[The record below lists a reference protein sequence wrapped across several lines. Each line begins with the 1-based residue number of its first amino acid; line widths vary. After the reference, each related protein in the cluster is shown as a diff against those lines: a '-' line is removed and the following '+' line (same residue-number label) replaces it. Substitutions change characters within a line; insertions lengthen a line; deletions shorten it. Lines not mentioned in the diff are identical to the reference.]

1 MRIRVL
7 KLTVLE
13 CGGADIK
20 VPRIEHMDEIAQYW
34 LVLKRRWLPAALVFA
49 LTTALAA
56 AYTFKQTPIYQAKGQ
71 VILKKTN
78 KTNIL
83 LGGANMPGMGD
94 LESLGGKD
102 PATTQTE
109 ILKSM
114 TTINGVLEEL
124 TEGTYQKDSKGKYLL
139 DANGKKMF
147 ARNEKG
153 EELVGEYTKPSPERK
168 RLLKYRQQ
176 TETFMPVL
184 KAASIKGTDILEVS
198 FQDPS
203 PKLAKDVVQKVMTVY
218 TKDDQSNQ
226 RKEAEAART
235 FVTKELPRIEGE
247 VKTAEND
254 VRLFKEQYNVV
265 DLPTESIK
273 SVETITN
280 LNKEITSASALL
292 AAETSKLEGMKSLF
306 GGQDAQST
314 IQSGL
319 VSESP
324 GLQKSLKE
332 LQEVESKLALLKTQ
346 FTDDA
351 PGIRDLKDKRQA
363 LVEILQKRFKQS
375 LIGDKQFQGKV
386 VELQPSG
393 IQGNLISDFAKSE
406 AQRTSLQK
414 QISALVFVADAY
426 KKRMNAIP
434 KLEQQQ
440 NALGRK
446 LEMARTNYKTLL
458 SKLQEIEIAE
468 NQTLG
473 NSRIQTS
480 AELPQL
486 PISPKKGQNIA
497 IGGFL
502 GLFLGAATAFA
513 LDSADKR
520 IKTGEEARQLL
531 PGYPVLGQ
539 IPVFEKAGKMPR
551 IGKGSGRDPGQ
562 LVLNGSMTNGI
573 EGESFRMLQTNLQFL
588 NADNTLKVVVVSSS
602 QSGEGKSTVSAN
614 LALAVA
620 ELGKTVL
627 LVDAD
632 MRKPTQHRVW
642 RQDNYE
648 GLSNVLSGQCDQQT
662 AIKELQSNLFLLTAG
677 VVPPNPVVLI
687 DSAQMGKLIE
697 EWSETYDLVIID
709 APPITVAADAT
720 MLGTQAGG
728 LLFVLRPNVADKESV
743 QYAQEILSQAKLKVL
758 GMVLNG
764 VEIDN
769 QKRYNSYYY
778 TARAGSR
785 GDESSAG
792 SKLLSSMNPN
802 RDR

>member
-1 MRIRVL
+1 MWRSIYNS
-7 KLTVLE
+7 
-13 CGGADIK
+13 
-20 VPRIEHMDEIAQYW
+20 PRIEHMDEIAQYW

-78 KTNIL
+78 KTSAL
-83 LGGANMPGMGD
+83 LSSANMPGGIGD
-94 LESLGGKD
+94 LEGLTGSS
-102 PATTQTE
+102 PVTTQAE

-114 TTINGVLEEL
+114 TTIRGVLKEL
-124 TEGTYQKDSKGKYLL
+124 LEGKY
-139 DANGKKMF
+139 A
-147 ARNEKG
+147 AA
-153 EELVGEYTKPSPERK
+153 SPERK
-168 RLLKYRQQ
+168 RLLKFNKEV
-176 TETFMPVL
+176 ETFIPQL
-184 KAASIKGTDILEVS
+184 KVSSIKGTDILEVS

-203 PKLAKDVVQKVMTVY
+203 AKLAQDMVEKIMSVY
-218 TKDDQSNQ
+218 TSDDQENQ
-226 RKEAEAART
+226 RREAQAARQ
-235 FVTKELPRIEGE
+235 FVTKELPRIEAE
-247 VKTAEND
+247 VQKAEND

-265 DLPTESIK
+265 DLPTEAEK

-280 LNKEITSASALL
+280 LNKEITSASAQL
-292 AAETSKLEGMKSLF
+292 AAETSRLEGLKNLF

-324 GLQKSLKE
+324 GLQKSIRE
-332 LQEVESKLALLKTQ
+332 LQDVESRLALQKTRFSENDPSIQ
-346 FTDDA
+346 
-351 PGIRDLKDKRQA
+351 GLIEQRQA

-375 LIGDKQFQGKV
+375 LVGDKQFQGKV
-386 VELQPSG
+386 VELQATG
-393 IQGNLISDFAKSE
+393 IQSNLISDYAKSE

-414 QISALVFVADAY
+414 QIAALVYVVDAY
-426 KKRMNAIP
+426 KKRMEAIP

-473 NSRIQTS
+473 NSRIQTH
-480 AELPQL
+480 AELPQK
-486 PISPKKGQNIA
+486 PISPKKAQNIA

-539 IPVFEKAGKMPR
+539 IPVFEKARQLPKLGKA
-551 IGKGSGRDPGQ
+551 GRDPGQ
-562 LVLNGSMTNGI
+562 LVLNGATSGI
-573 EGESFRMLQTNLQFL
+573 EGESFRMLQTNLQFM
-588 NADNTLKVVVVSSS
+588 NADNSLRVVVVSSS

-620 ELGKTVL
+620 ELGKRVL

-648 GLSNVLSGQCDQQT
+648 GLSNVLSGQCDQQS

-687 DSAQMGKLIE
+687 DSAQMSHLIE
-697 EWSETYDLVIID
+697 EWSESYDLVIMD

-720 MLGTQAGG
+720 MLATQAGG
-728 LLFVLRPNVADKESV
+728 LIFVLRPNVADKESV
-743 QYAQEILSQAKLKVL
+743 EYAQEILTQAKLKVL

-778 TARAGSR
+778 SARAGNDDR
-785 GDESSAG
+785 GNPG
-792 SKLLSSMNPN
+792 SKLLAGVTST